1 MKKVKVSII
10 VAAYNIQDYI
20 SACLESIIKQ
30 TYHNLEIIIVDDGS
44 TDNTRKLIREFAKQ
58 DERIKIIHQKNAGL
72 SAARNSGILAATS
85 EYICLIDGD
94 DTISPD
100 YVTKLYSRAFHT
112 QADIAVCGYE
122 TISMNHSESHVTFH
136 EAEVTSGHDATRNLL
151 LTQENLDIVAWNK
164 IYKRS
169 VFIDNNIFYPVS
181 DVHEDNLTTYKL
193 YAAASKVAYLMEP
206 PYQYYRREGSI
217 MDKTTTLARLKLK
230 ERSAVEAIDYF
241 AREEPALRAAARVS
255 LLLAKF
261 AYVDAYLRG
270 EIPEVYAKKA
280 LKWIRSHTSE
290 YYRNRELTSKL
301 RAYLFMVGLPKAFPY
316 KLLRRI
322 SHE

>member
-1 MKKVKVSII
+1 MKKVKVSIV

-30 TYHNLEIIIVDDGS
+30 TYQDLEIIVVDDGS
-44 TDNTRKLIREFAKQ
+44 TDGTRKLIREFAKQ
-58 DERIKIIHQKNAGL
+58 DDRIKIIHQKNAGL

-85 EYICLIDGD
+85 EYVCLIDGD

-100 YVTKLYSRAFHT
+100 YVTKLYSRAFHA

-122 TISMNHSESHVTFH
+122 TVSVNHSESHVTFH
-136 EAEVTSGHDATRNLL
+136 EAEVASGLDAARNLL

-169 VFIDNNIFYPVS
+169 VFTENNIFYPVG
-181 DVHEDNLTTYKL
+181 DIHEDNLTTYKL
-193 YAAASKVAYLMEP
+193 YAAANKVAYLMEP
-206 PYQYYRREGSI
+206 LYQYYRREGSI
-217 MDKTTTLARLKLK
+217 MDKTTTLARIKIK
-230 ERSAVEAIDYF
+230 ERSAIEAMDYF
-241 AREEPALRAAARVS
+241 AREEPAVRAAARVS
-255 LLLAKF
+255 LLIAKF

-270 EIPEVYAKKA
+270 EIPEIYARKA
-280 LKWIRSHTSE
+280 LKWIRAHTSE
-290 YYRNRELTSKL
+290 YYRNRELTPKL
-301 RAYLFMVGLPKAFPY
+301 RTYLAMVSFPNALPY